1 MVGEIRYK
9 GMVMGIELIQNK
21 NSKKPLSFKK
31 SMNKLVF
38 EEGRKHQI
46 YFRTLGNI
54 IMLVPPLA
62 ISQKDLNF
70 LIDGTIST
78 IKSLSR
84 KLK

>member
-1 MVGEIRYK
+1 
-9 GMVMGIELIQNK
+9 
-21 NSKKPLSFKK
+21 
-31 SMNKLVF
+31 F

-78 IKSLSR
+78 IKSLAR
-84 KLK
+84 KLR